1 MATDTVLITHVTGK
15 AWVRNADGQ
24 LIALHEGM
32 RVPVNAHIMTDE
44 GASVTLQATG
54 VPPVIVGQNTDMLV
68 TEDLAAAHPQPA
80 DNAVTPPADPVAD
93 QILAAL
99 DAGQDPFAILDP
111 TAAVLTGGGGG
122 GDSFTR
128 LASITETTTPLGLAY
143 PRPGV
148 ETPEFVQL
156 GGVAATAD
164 DTAPLV
170 PAGPTLDIPDRNDN
184 PGGDGQDPTIVPG
197 TFDIGEADTTTGVEG
212 VFSFSAPAGL
222 AALVFNFAGETGTAG
237 GDAAPPA
244 ASLTVT
250 LAELVAATPGAPIV
264 INTDRGVL
272 TLTGYNQDTGTVTYR
287 YVSDGWQ
294 DHTGSATDP
303 SIGQYLPDSIG
314 VTVVD
319 SLGRSVTSDI
329 VAAIT
334 DTAPVAIADMASV
347 TEDTALAAVGNV
359 VKGDGEPGDTGA
371 GDSAD
376 TLGADPTVVTGVQAG
391 DIGADVDGGVGG
403 AVHGLYGDLVLGA
416 DGAYTYTLVSDPAD
430 ERYTAVQA
438 LGQGKTAEDVFTY
451 TLTDEDGDTS
461 TTTLKVTVNG
471 TNDVPT
477 ITFGGDNGADANAA
491 VSEEGLKGGILPPH
505 GPGIPDDTGTSDTTN
520 SAKDS
525 GTFTVHDVDVGD
537 TVTVKLGTPSETL
550 TSAGQEVHWSVSGDG
565 KTLTGQIGI
574 MFFGHFIPVAD
585 VIKVSLHDNGSGNY
599 SYDVKLLAPID
610 HPDASVEDALN
621 LGVPILVTDSHGASA
636 ADNVLTVN
644 IQDDS
649 PLAVNDNGGTVTEDA
664 HGAAA
669 VLGGNVL
676 LNDTGWGADGPNDLL
691 DGFAWNTGD
700 NAVAQADLSQYGTL
714 VLGAAGGWTFVLDS
728 SKPATQALAEGQ
740 VKDFVLKYTLT
751 DNDGDTSQA
760 ELTIHIKGTNDA
772 PTITFGGDNGADANA
787 AVSEEGLKGGIL
799 PPHGPGI
806 PDDTGTSDTTN
817 SAKDSG
823 TFTVHDVDVG
833 DTVTVKLGTPS
844 ETLTSA
850 GQEVHWSV
858 SGDGKT
864 LTGQIGIMFLGH
876 FIPVADVIKVSLHDN
891 GSGNYSY
898 DVKLLAP
905 IDHPGAGEDALDLGV
920 PINVTDNH
928 GATTTG
934 NLTVNIQDDSPLA
947 ANDNGG
953 TVTEDAHGHAAVLGG
968 NVLLNDTGWGA
979 DGPNDLLDGF
989 AWNTGDNAVAQ
1000 ADLSQY
1006 GTLTLDALG
1015 NWKFT
1020 LDSSKPATQAL
1031 ADGETKDFVLKYT
1044 LTDNDGDTSQAELTI
1059 HIKGTNDDPTITFGQ
1074 DGGHVAVSEEGLTA
1088 AGGNYDDGI
1097 AGHGN
1102 DVPSGDQTDNPAAS
1116 GSFTVADVD
1125 GDTPT
1130 VTLGTGVTAASPT
1143 HPAGYAGALQSHGV
1157 DIQWAAD
1164 AGGHALT
1171 GYVGTPGQD
1180 DYREII
1186 QIDLTPGLDGHYDY
1200 TVTLKGA
1207 IDHPIT
1213 TDAAEDVLNLNVP
1226 ITVDDGHGGVV
1237 DSSITVRVEDDSP
1250 YVGTPDAQ
1258 GSAGLTGI
1266 PEVYVGTVDFT
1277 GDSVGTLLGFNDG
1290 AITVT
1295 GQGFSTATDSTLT
1308 SANVLQTENGLGV
1321 MSNGE
1326 PYHALPGEVDF
1337 RNFADGSSASET
1349 LTVALQDGKV
1359 AYSAHVEFSVM
1370 FGGELESGIVEFWR
1384 GGEKVGEQAFDSN
1397 AGSGNYAADFNA
1409 NGFGGFDTLVFR
1421 ATSNGNTNFSD
1432 NSDFAVKSITFGGS
1446 ELPQALAYGSGHLD
1460 YQYGADGAGGA
1471 QWNTPAAGT
1480 IYADGQEVQFSS
1492 EGNGTVLNGMVNG
1505 ELAFQLILS
1514 PATGKWE
1521 FFEYKSL
1528 TDANDDHLNALPA
1541 SYTVTDADG
1550 DPSVGR
1556 ITIGLPELNH
1566 APSIAD
1572 GTAAVSEEGLPQGLP
1587 DASGTPTDTGNERT
1601 TSGTLAVADPDSGD
1615 THTVTLVKPADDALT
1630 SQGNPVVWALSDGD
1644 HTLTGTV
1651 DGVPV
1656 ITVTIND
1663 TGAYDVTLSGQID
1676 HPDHGTPGHGVED
1689 VLSLGIGVQ
1698 VADNHGGT
1706 SGGTLTIS
1714 IEDDS
1719 PEFGQVN
1726 DAVLMNQ
1733 EGTTTESLVF
1743 HTGADVI
1750 GASLD
1755 ITQIEGLPK
1764 GYDSKISDDG
1774 LSAIIYAKGHQDHP
1788 LYTVTLNGNGT
1799 YSVEQHFGPE
1809 THELHDQLTPNS
1821 TKHNPVTHYN
1831 WGAVDV
1837 WAPDG
1842 HRFNSSQANGFGVD
1856 DTQFRKGESFKL
1868 TFDDPVTA
1876 FSLSV
1881 GKVWDPG
1888 MVSVDLWDNGHYVKT
1903 VTVQISSTGT
1913 PLSVEGGVSFDT
1925 AIVTGGNGTGHKDLK
1940 IAFGNDIS
1948 YTTGLADTPDFT
1960 VHVTGTDGD
1969 GDAVTTSFDVT
1980 TKTNTPPEFLSGADT
1995 TDTPPNS
2002 DAYAFTG
2009 ADPHDGSA
2017 AVGAVQA
2024 HDVDG
2029 DALSYQI
2036 TGGNGDGAYSI
2047 DAATGEIRVDGS
2059 KVDDLFGKEQTDT
2072 LTVQVSDGK
2081 GGTDTATVD
2090 IHLVGDKL
2098 VAGTNDQNVLAGN
2111 VGNDILLGDP
2121 GGADITVRPG
2131 QNYNIALVVDT
2142 STSMGEDSGETKTVN
2157 GWYQDSRGRWQNGP
2171 HEEPVSRMDLVK
2183 EALKNL
2189 ATQLEGHDG
2198 KVNVALI
2205 SFGSD
2210 ATDVTPNH
2218 GQSSYVF
2225 KDLDAAKLA
2234 ALIDRIDD
2242 LSADGWTN
2250 YEDAFKETGDW
2261 FQSLPSDAGYKN
2273 LTFFLTDG
2281 NPTTSN
2287 NGPWGDRNSF
2297 GTEASDVTQALD
2309 DFTRVAGYGEVHA
2322 IGIGAGINENILQF
2336 FDNTDDTG
2344 PKSVRVDGTW
2354 VTSDAGQVEIVND
2367 ADGLNAA
2374 LQGGGPDSIDPLPVS
2389 SDTLSGGDGNDI
2401 LFGDVINT
2409 DNLSWAGRPDNLP
2422 DGSGLDAL
2430 KTYLKADLG
2439 HDATNQDIYDYIKD
2453 RSDQFNVPGDTRGGN
2468 DTLDGGAGNDTLY
2481 GQGGNDTLIG
2491 GAGNDTLYGGAG
2503 DDVFVWKL
2511 GDQAEAGQPVA
2522 VDHVK
2527 DFGVDAA
2534 GANGK
2539 DLLDLSDLLQ
2549 GHTDGAAQGD
2559 HGDLTQ
2565 YLHISGDG
2573 SKTVID
2579 VKVNADGTAAD
2590 HVTQQIVI
2598 DNIDLTAGHGGDT
2611 QAQLIN
2617 SLINDGK
2624 LKVDNH

>member
-1 MATDTVLITHVTGK
+1 MV
-15 AWVRNADGQ
+15 
-24 LIALHEGM
+24 
-32 RVPVNAHIMTDE
+32 
-44 GASVTLQATG
+44 
-54 VPPVIVGQNTDMLV
+54 
-68 TEDLAAAHPQPA
+68 
-80 DNAVTPPADPVAD
+80 D
-93 QILAAL
+93 QVLAAL

-128 LASITETTTPLGLAY
+128 LASITETTAPLALAY

-148 ETPEFVQL
+148 ETPEIVQL
-156 GGVAATAD
+156 GGVAATAA
-164 DTAPLV
+164 DTAAPV
-170 PAGPTLDIPDRNDN
+170 PAGPTIDIPDGNDG
-184 PGGDGQDPTIVPG
+184 PGGDGQGPSIVPG
-197 TFDIGEADTTTGVEG
+197 TFSIGEADATAGVEG

-264 INTDRGVL
+264 IDTDRGVL
-272 TLTGYNQDTGTVTYR
+272 TLTGYDPATGTVTYR
-287 YVSDGWQ
+287 YESDGWQ
-294 DHTGSATDP
+294 DHAGAATDA

-314 VTVVD
+314 VTVID
-319 SLGRSVTSDI
+319 SLGRSAASEI

-376 TLGADPTVVTGVQAG
+376 ALGVDPTVVTGVQAG
-391 DIGADVDGGVGG
+391 DVGADVGGGVGSV
-403 AVHGLYGDLVLGA
+403 VHGLYGDLVLGA

-430 ERYTAVQA
+430 ERHAAVQA

-471 TNDVPT
+471 MNDAPT
-477 ITFGGDNGADANAA
+477 ITFGGDSGADANAA
-491 VSEEGLKGGILPPH
+491 VSEEGLKGGIVPPH
-505 GPGIPDDTGTSDTTN
+505 GPGIPDDTGTPDTTN
-520 SAKDS
+520 SATDG
-525 GTFTVHDVDVGD
+525 GTFTVHDVDAGD

-550 TSAGQEVHWSVSGDG
+550 TSAGQEVHWSVSSDG

-574 MFFGHFIPVAD
+574 TLFGHFIPVAD
-585 VIKVSLHDNGSGNY
+585 VIRVSLHDNGG
-599 SYDVKLLAPID
+599 
-610 HPDASVEDALN
+610 
-621 LGVPILVTDSHGASA
+621 
-636 ADNVLTVN
+636 
-644 IQDDS
+644 
-649 PLAVNDNGGTVTEDA
+649 
-664 HGAAA
+664 
-669 VLGGNVL
+669 
-676 LNDTGWGADGPNDLL
+676 
-691 DGFAWNTGD
+691 
-700 NAVAQADLSQYGTL
+700 
-714 VLGAAGGWTFVLDS
+714 
-728 SKPATQALAEGQ
+728 
-740 VKDFVLKYTLT
+740 
-751 DNDGDTSQA
+751 
-760 ELTIHIKGTNDA
+760 
-772 PTITFGGDNGADANA
+772 
-787 AVSEEGLKGGIL
+787 
-799 PPHGPGI
+799 
-806 PDDTGTSDTTN
+806 
-817 SAKDSG
+817 
-823 TFTVHDVDVG
+823 
-833 DTVTVKLGTPS
+833 
-844 ETLTSA
+844 
-850 GQEVHWSV
+850 
-858 SGDGKT
+858 
-864 LTGQIGIMFLGH
+864 
-876 FIPVADVIKVSLHDN
+876 
-891 GSGNYSY
+891 GNYSY

-947 ANDNGG
+947 ASDNGG
-953 TVTEDAHGHAAVLGG
+953 TVTEDTHGAAAVLGG

-979 DGPNDLLDGF
+979 DGSNDLLDGF
-989 AWNTGDNAVAQ
+989 AWNAGDNAAAQ

-1031 ADGETKDFVLKYT
+1031 AEGETKDFVLKYT
-1044 LTDNDGDTSQAELTI
+1044 LTDNDGDTSQAGLTIHIQGTNDAPTITFGGDNGADANAAVSEEGLQGGIVPPHGPGIPDDTGTPDTTNSATDGGTFTVHDVDAGDTVTVKLGVPSTTLTSDSQTVHWSVSSDGQTLTGRAGSGILAHDVIKVTLNDNGGGNYSYDVKLLAPIDHPDTSVEDALNLGVPILVTDSQGASAADNILTVNIQDDSPLAASDNGGTVTEDAHGTAAVLGGNVLLNDAGWGADGPKDAVHGFAWNAGDNAAAQADLSQYGTLTLGTAGGWTFVLDSSKPAAQALAEGETKDFVLKYTLSDNDGDTSQAELTL

-1097 AGHGN
+1097 AGQGN
-1102 DVPSGDQTDNPAAS
+1102 NVPSGDQTDAPSAS

-1125 GDTPT
+1125 GETPA

-1164 AGGHALT
+1164 ASGHALT

-1186 QIDLTPGLDGHYDY
+1186 QIDLTPGADGHYDY

-1213 TDAAEDVLNLNVP
+1213 VDAAEDALNLNVP
-1226 ITVDDGHGGVV
+1226 ITVDDGQGGVTH
-1237 DSSITVRVEDDSP
+1237 SAITVRVEDDSP
-1250 YVGTPDAQ
+1250 HVGTPDAQ
-1258 GSAGLTGI
+1258 GAAGLTGI
-1266 PEVYVGTVDFT
+1266 PDVYVGTVDFT
-1277 GDSVGTLLGFNDG
+1277 GDSIGTLLGFNDG
-1290 AITVT
+1290 AIRVT
-1295 GQGFSTATDSTLT
+1295 AQGFSTATDSSLT
-1308 SANVLQTENGLGV
+1308 SANVVQTANGLGV

-1337 RNFADGSSASET
+1337 RNFEDGRNASET

-1359 AYSAHVEFSVM
+1359 AYSAHVEFAMM
-1370 FGGELESGIVEFWR
+1370 FGGELESGIAEFWR
-1384 GGEKVGEQAFDSN
+1384 DGVKVGQQAFDSD

-1409 NGFGGFDTLVFR
+1409 NSFGGFDTLVFR
-1421 ATSNGNTNFSD
+1421 ATSNGNANFSD
-1432 NSDFAVKSITFGGS
+1432 NSDFAVKRITFGGS
-1446 ELPQALAYGSGHLD
+1446 ELPQALAYGTGQLD

-1471 QWNTPAAGT
+1471 RWNTPAAGS
-1480 IYADGQEVQFSS
+1480 IHADGQPVEISMA
-1492 EGNGTVLNGMVNG
+1492 GDGTVMSGMVNG

-1514 PATGKWE
+1514 PATGQWE

-1528 TDANDDHLNALPA
+1528 TDANGGHLDALPA

-1566 APSIAD
+1566 APAIAD
-1572 GTAAVSEEGLPQGLP
+1572 GMVAVSEEGLSHGLP
-1587 DASGTPTDTGNERT
+1587 DAAGTPSDTGNDRT
-1601 TSGTLAVADPDSGD
+1601 ASGTLAITDPDSGD

-1630 SQGNPVVWALSDGD
+1630 SQGKPVVWALSDGD

-1656 ITVTIND
+1656 VTVTIDN

-1676 HPDHGTPGHGVED
+1676 HPDHGIPGHGVED
-1689 VLSLGIGVQ
+1689 VLPLGIGVL

-1706 SGGTLTIS
+1706 SGGTLTIN

-1719 PEFGQVN
+1719 PEFGRITDAALLNQVG
-1726 DAVLMNQ
+1726 V
-1733 EGTTTESLVF
+1733 TTESLEF
-1743 HTGADVI
+1743 KTGADVN
-1750 GASLD
+1750 GASLKIGGID
-1755 ITQIEGLPK
+1755 LPQ
-1764 GYDSKISDDG
+1764 GYAQTISADGKTATVYAAGHSDD
-1774 LSAIIYAKGHQDHP
+1774 P
-1788 LYTVTLNGNGT
+1788 LYTVTLNNNGT
-1799 YSVEQHFGPE
+1799 YSVEQHHIVAGSSQSIP
-1809 THELHDQLTPNS
+1809 LTNQTIPLQP
-1821 TKHNPVTHYN
+1821 TDHYD
-1831 WGAVDV
+1831 WGFVKV
-1837 WAPDG
+1837 WANPG
-1842 HRFNSSQANGFGVD
+1842 ESLNASNANGFGVGSN
-1856 DTQFRKGESFKL
+1856 TEFQTGESFKL
-1868 TFDDPVTA
+1868 AFGGLVSGFD
-1876 FSLSV
+1876 LSI
-1881 GKVWDPG
+1881 GKVWDAG
-1888 MVSVDLWDNGHYVKT
+1888 NVSVELWKEGVKVGTVDN
-1903 VTVQISSTGT
+1903 IAINSTGT
-1913 PLSVEGGVSFDT
+1913 PLSVAGNLLFDT
-1925 AIVTGGNGTGHKDLK
+1925 AVVVGGEGSGRKDLK
-1940 IAFGNDIS
+1940 ISFDNGIT
-1948 YTTGLADTPDFT
+1948 YTIDTPAHPPHLT

-1969 GDAVTTSFDVT
+1969 GDSVSASFDIA
-1980 TKTNTPPEFLSGADT
+1980 TKVDTPPEFLSGADT
-1995 TDTPPNS
+1995 ADTPPNG
-2002 DAYAFTG
+2002 DAYAFT
-2009 ADPHDGSA
+2009 AVDPHDGSA
-2017 AVGAVQA
+2017 AVGVVQA

-2029 DALSYQI
+2029 DTLSYQI
-2036 TGGNGDGAYSI
+2036 TGGNGDGAYGI

-2059 KVDDLFGKEQTDT
+2059 KVDDLFGKERTDT
-2072 LTVQVSDGK
+2072 LTVRVSDGK
-2081 GGTDTATVD
+2081 GGTDAATVD
-2090 IHLVGDKL
+2090 IHLVGDQL
-2098 VAGTNDQNVLAGN
+2098 VTGTNDQNVLAGN
-2111 VGNDILLGDP
+2111 IGDDILLGDQ
-2121 GGADITVRPG
+2121 GGADVTVRPG

-2142 STSMGEDSGETKTVN
+2142 SGSMDEDSGQTKEVWVQSSEKQWDWSTWSWKTVDTSH
-2157 GWYQDSRGRWQNGP
+2157 YETQSL
-2171 HEEPVSRMDLVK
+2171 SRMELVQD
-2183 EALKNL
+2183 ALKHL
-2189 ATQLEGHDG
+2189 AAQLANHDG

-2205 SFGSD
+2205 GFAGS

-2218 GQSSYVF
+2218 GQSGYVF

-2234 ALIDRIDD
+2234 ALIDKIDH
-2242 LSADGWTN
+2242 LTADGATN
-2250 YEDAFKETGDW
+2250 YEDAFKQTGDW
-2261 FQSLPSDAGYKN
+2261 FQSLPSDASYKD

-2281 NPTTSN
+2281 NPTTHIGEGGGSYTN
-2287 NGPWGDRNSF
+2287 YGDVAN
-2297 GTEASDVTQALD
+2297 ALD
-2309 DFTRVAGYGEVHA
+2309 DFQRVAGYGEVHA

-2336 FDNTDDTG
+2336 FDDTDVTN
-2344 PKSVRVDGTW
+2344 PQWVQLQDGSW
-2354 VTSDAGQVEIVND
+2354 VHADAGQVGIVND
-2367 ADGLNAA
+2367 ADSLNAA
-2374 LQGGGPDSIDPLPVS
+2374 LQGGAPDSIDPLPVS

-2409 DNLSWAGRPDNLP
+2409 DNLSWTDRPDNLP

-2430 KTYLKADLG
+2430 KAYLKAEVLGG

-2453 RSDQFNVPGDTRGGN
+2453 HADQFNVSGDTRGGN

-2511 GDQAEAGQPVA
+2511 GDQAESGQPAA

-2534 GANGK
+2534 GAHGK

-2549 GHTDGAAQGD
+2549 GHTDGVTPGD

-2598 DNIDLTAGHGGDT
+2598 DNVDLTTGHSGDT

-2624 LKVDNH
+2624 LKVDHS